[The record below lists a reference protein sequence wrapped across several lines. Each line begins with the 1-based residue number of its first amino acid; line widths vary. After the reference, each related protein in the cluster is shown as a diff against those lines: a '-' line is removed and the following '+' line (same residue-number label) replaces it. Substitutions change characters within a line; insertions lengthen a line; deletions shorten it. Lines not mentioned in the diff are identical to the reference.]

1 MKFKLSCLPFETNAL
16 EPYISGKTL
25 EFHHD
30 KHLQAYNDI
39 TMPFNNRSKIIIKT
53 N

>member
-16 EPYISGKTL
+16 ETYISGKTL

-30 KHLQAYNDI
+30 KHLQAYI
-39 TMPFNNRSKIIIKT
+39 TSLNILIIRIDDLII
-53 N
+53 

>member
-25 EFHHD
+25 EFHHG
-30 KHLQAYNDI
+30 KHHQAYITSLNIIEKRYNDAI
-39 TMPFNNRSKIIIKT
+39 QQ
-53 N
+53 